1 MVKDIDSL
9 KIILGLK
16 IQQLRKDHQLSYQQL
31 SEKTGLAI
39 SYLHSIEK
47 GKKYPK
53 ADKIMV
59 LAKALETDYNYLV
72 SLNSN
77 KRLQPII
84 DLIQSDF
91 LKMFPL
97 ETFGISTSKLIELLA
112 EAPDKVN
119 AFISTIIKIIRNYQ
133 LQGEDFFKAALRSYQ
148 DFKDNYFEELEEAVK
163 ALREKYR
170 LTTQAFHSST
180 EIEAILK
187 NEYGVQ
193 VDRVRLGQSPRLG
206 KVRSFFSPA
215 QKTLFINN
223 NLSIAQQ
230 NFLIAKELGFQ
241 FLQLKDR
248 PYETRMIEITSFE
261 KLLNNFK
268 ASYFS
273 DALLLDESEMIAT
286 INEMARWKRWDRH
299 AFLAILEKYQVTS
312 EMLIQRFANIFPRH
326 FGITDLFFLRFYTG
340 PQQDKFEMTKEIH
353 LSQLHN
359 PYANQLDEHY
369 CRRWISISLMQRL
382 KNHLTEQKV
391 QGPIADAQISTF
403 HDSRQPYLCLTIA
416 KPSHDL
422 PENTTSVTIGLSV
435 DEKLQQL
442 FPFLNDP
449 QLARKEVNTTCERC
463 SIQYCEARAAEP
475 VVVQLHKDREEV
487 KKDLDNLLNT
497 PQAVQR

>member
-1 MVKDIDSL
+1 MVTDIDSL

-53 ADKIMV
+53 ADKIMA
-59 LAKALETDYNYLV
+59 LAKALDTDYDYLV

-77 KRLQPII
+77 KRLQPIV

-163 ALREKYR
+163 ALRAKYDLR
-170 LTTQAFHSST
+170 TRQFHSSV
-180 EIEAILK
+180 EIENILK
-187 NEYGVQ
+187 NEYGVKI
-193 VDRVRLGQSPRLG
+193 DKVRLGKSHRLS
-206 KVRSFFSPA
+206 KVRSLFSPA
-215 QKTLFINN
+215 QKTLYLNN
-223 NLSIAQQ
+223 NLSTAQQ

-248 PYETRMIEITSFE
+248 PYETRMIDITSFE

-273 DALLLDESEMIAT
+273 GALLLDENEMIAI
-286 INEMARWKRWDRH
+286 INEMSRWKKWDGEK
-299 AFLAILEKYQVTS
+299 FLHILKTYQVTS
-312 EMLIQRFANIFPRH
+312 EMLIQRFANIFPKH
-326 FGITDLFFLRFYTG
+326 FDISDLFFLRFYAG
-340 PQQDKFEMTKEIH
+340 PSQEKFEMTKEIH

-369 CRRWISISLMQRL
+369 CRRWISIRLMQKL
-382 KNHLTEQKV
+382 KTFLSEKQI
-391 QGPIADAQISTF
+391 QSPIADAQISTF
-403 HDSRQPYLCLTIA
+403 QDTLQPYLCLTIA

-422 PENTTSVTIGLSV
+422 PENTTSVTIGLLI
-435 DEKLQQL
+435 DEKLEQL
-442 FPFLNDP
+442 FPFLKDP
-449 QLARKEVNTTCERC
+449 SLLKKQVNTTCERC
-463 SIQYCEARAAEP
+463 NIQDCESRAAEP
-475 VVVQLHKDREEV
+475 VVIQLQKERENV
-487 KKDLDNLLNT
+487 KKELDNIQKT
-497 PQAVQR
+497 